1 MTKVVLDGQSFVG
14 PFDSSTLEPFYDTLR
29 DTVFPLDTISIM
41 RSPLRLIDGLVT
53 VSTVDVAVVV
63 AVVDDDVQISM
74 SMLSLFFTQATFLEA
89 RSFLTNLEVMDC
101 GLTAFMCK
109 RLGEAIGTNRMLKS
123 VVFDFNRF
131 GGEGAAVSMVWYV
144 TF

>member
-53 VSTVDVAVVV
+53 VSTVGVAVV
-63 AVVDDDVQISM
+63 DDVQISM